1 MVTLD
6 GGLLIGF
13 SGPIDRVTAL
23 ATGSPLPP
31 SPGVYAFFF
40 KDAPSAVPVSN
51 CLRDHDG
58 FMLYVGIA
66 PDKPGKRISRQ
77 TVRAMAT
84 WSSASSGIIAPGLH
98 EVQERAVK
106 LANENADAAFKLA
119 KDVAQAKDLQEL
131 IDLQTRY
138 AQSQM
143 KWFAY
148 QTQEFGRL
156 MAKALSQTPA
166 ANRSDHQGRTS

>member
-1 MVTLD
+1 MAHDTKFEVPQELRHLAEENVERARQLYLQFMD
-6 GGLLIGF
+6 G
-13 SGPIDRVTAL
+13 
-23 ATGSPLPP
+23 
-31 SPGVYAFFF
+31 
-40 KDAPSAVPVSN
+40 
-51 CLRDHDG
+51 
-58 FMLYVGIA
+58 VG
-66 PDKPGKRISRQ
+66 Q
-77 TVRAMAT
+77 AMAT
-84 WSSASSGIIAPGLH
+84 WSSASSDVIAPGFR

-166 ANRSDHQGRTS
+166 ANRSDHHGPSS